1 MQQEIT
7 IVVAMTRNRVI
18 GRDNAM
24 PWHLPADLKQFK
36 RVTMGKPI
44 IMGRKTFDSIGC
56 ALPGRTNVVLTRNNN
71 WSSPG
76 VEVFGSL
83 SQAIAN
89 FPDEPELMIIGGATV
104 YQQALPLATKIILT
118 EIDLECEG
126 DTFFPDINESEW
138 KRKSQHRCLKDES
151 NQYHYRFVELVR
163 CCNKASI

>member
-7 IVVAMTRNRVI
+7 IVVAMSRNRVI

-24 PWHLPADLKQFK
+24 PWHLPADLKHFK

-56 ALPGRTNVVLTRNNN
+56 VLPGRANVVLTRNNN

-76 VEVFGSL
+76 AEVFGSL

-126 DTFFPDINESEW
+126 DTFFPFWPRSEW
-138 KRKSQHRCLKDES
+138 REISRQEQQDMKSEFKY
-151 NQYHYRFVELVR
+151 NFVTLE
-163 CCNKASI
+163 KII